1 MSAVEVQSLCYIL
14 NNQSLKGFKGD
25 WFTDYKPHFDY
36 ISDFYKKYGKVP
48 DKVTFI
54 DKFNDFKIF
63 QVDDPIS
70 SLVERL
76 KEQARYKRIIPIY
89 NKAYELITANKS
101 DEACKL
107 LVEKI
112 SDMDKVLSSELPPV
126 NLSDPEVKK
135 QLYKE
140 HISGVTKFPTGRP
153 EFDNHFGGWN
163 SKDYV
168 VIFAR
173 LGIGKSWISEY
184 FAYNLVKNGL
194 RVGYYSGE
202 MSALE
207 ISLRVD
213 TFNTHKSNNRMFNGN
228 LEEADYSEVADSFS
242 KLPGE
247 LYVITP
253 EEIGDVASVETLRRF
268 IENYKLQALF
278 IDQISLMKRNP
289 KLTAVEATKLIAN
302 DLRVLQATT
311 GVPFFIVSQQS
322 RQGTQDK
329 EAKTKDEL
337 MATISL
343 ADELGQNATL
353 AFYIDYNKDNK
364 VLTLN
369 LCKGR
374 RCSPEKFH
382 YSWDIDKGDIKYI
395 PAEEVEDEAD
405 NTESPEN
412 DMYGDFGENPF

>member
-14 NNQSLKGFKGD
+14 NNQSLRGFKAD
-25 WFTDYKPHFDY
+25 WFTDYRQHYDY

-48 DKVTFI
+48 DKVTFV
-54 DKFNDFKIF
+54 DRFKDFKVF

-89 NKAYELITANKS
+89 NKAYELITNNKS

-107 LVEKI
+107 LVDKI
-112 SDMDKVLSSELPPV
+112 TEMDKTLSSALPPV
-126 NLSDPEVKK
+126 DLSDPDVKK
-135 QLYKE
+135 RLYKE
-140 HISGVTKFPTGRP
+140 HCQGVTKFPTGRP

-163 SKDYV
+163 SRDYV

-173 LGIGKSWISEY
+173 LGSGKSWISEY
-184 FAYNLVKNGL
+184 FAYNLVKEGY

-213 TFNTHKSNNRMFNGN
+213 TFNTHKSNNKMFNGN
-228 LEEADYSEVADSFS
+228 LDENSYSEVADRFS
-242 KLPGE
+242 ELPGK
-247 LYVITP
+247 LYVLTP
-253 EEIGDVASVETLRRF
+253 EELGDSASVEDLRRF

-289 KLTAVEATKLIAN
+289 RLSAPEAVSLIAN

-311 GVPFFIVSQQS
+311 GVPFFIVSQQN

-343 ADELGQNATL
+343 ADALGQNATL
-353 AFYIDYNKDNK
+353 AFYLDYNKDNK
-364 VLTLN
+364 VLSAF
-369 LCKGR
+369 LCKAR
-374 RCSPEKFH
+374 RCNAEKFH
-382 YSWDIDKGDIKYI
+382 YSWDIDKGDIRYI
-395 PAEEVEDEAD
+395 PAEEVEDEVSND
-405 NTESPEN
+405 GQEN
-412 DMYGDFGENPF
+412 EDFYGDGEINPF